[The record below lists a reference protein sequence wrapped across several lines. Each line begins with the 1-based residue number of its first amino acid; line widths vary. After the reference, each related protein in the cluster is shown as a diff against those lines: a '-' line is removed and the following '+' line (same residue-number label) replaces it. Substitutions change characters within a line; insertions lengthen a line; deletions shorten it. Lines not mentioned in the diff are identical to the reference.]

1 MRIARYVAYA
11 IPVVFLCAFLV
22 ISHIKWSDLHLGLP
36 LLPVVVLGLPLVAV
50 YINNNNRRL
59 WQRLDE
65 LEEVRAKFKSVC
77 SV

>member
-1 MRIARYVAYA
+1 MRIARYAAYA
-11 IPVVFLCAFLV
+11 IPVLFLCAFFI
-22 ISHIKWSDLHLGLP
+22 ISRVKWSDLP
-36 LLPVVVLGLPLVAV
+36 LLPLVVLGLPLVAV

-65 LEEVRAKFKSVC
+65 LEEVRAKYKSVC

>member
-1 MRIARYVAYA
+1 M
-11 IPVVFLCAFLV
+11 
-22 ISHIKWSDLHLGLP
+22 GLP
-36 LLPVVVLGLPLVAV
+36 LLPLVVLGLPLVAV

-65 LEEVRAKFKSVC
+65 LEEVRAKYKSVC